1 MASSSKKRTTFAKL
15 NREAAVRDRRLTKQA
30 KREARKQDGGVE
42 PTPPEAHV
50 PEDTSHLDVAQVE
63 GVIDGLESTPHK
75 RR

>member
-30 KREARKQDGGVE
+30 KRDARKQEGGAE
-42 PTPPEAHV
+42 PATPEAHV

>member
-30 KREARKQDGGVE
+30 KREARKQEGGVE
-42 PTPPEAHV
+42 PTPEAHV

-63 GVIDGLESTPHK
+63 GVIDGLDSTPHK
-75 RR
+75 RN